1 MTQDANNQLF
11 LSDYANLR
19 ADVHVLKG
27 DINNIEKLVSRLDV
41 AIDKMSDISSSVTKL
56 LAVHDSKIES
66 HGRMI
71 DEIIE
76 TVDRRRSET
85 DEKTNEINIRLSD
98 LREELRNSREAHKKE
113 IIAEMNFLFE
123 KNSLSLDKYAE
134 NNNSNIAELSD
145 RVGALEKWRWVI
157 VGACLAIAATA
168 SKMSWLTAITGT

>member
-1 MTQDANNQLF
+1 MNQDPTNNLF
-11 LSDYANLR
+11 LSDYTNLK

-56 LAVHDSKIES
+56 LAVHDSKLES

-85 DEKTNEINIRLSD
+85 DERTNEINIRLSD
-98 LREELRNSREAHKKE
+98 LKEELRNSREAHKKE

-123 KNSLSLDKYAE
+123 KNNTNLVQYTKDNNEVIDSLE
-134 NNNSNIAELSD
+134 ERI
-145 RVGALEKWRWVI
+145 GALEKWRWVI

-168 SKMSWLTAITGT
+168 SKMSWLSIFAGV